1 MKHKKYYK
9 KILVNILLSL
19 NIVLLTLSNSIS
31 SEKNIT
37 YMQILQNPN
46 DLDLNLKYA
55 QQQGKMGNFKQTIST
70 LERLNMIYPD
80 NIEIKLY
87 LLSILVQIDSPEKAG
102 TIIEEMKLDRDLSSE
117 DLVTLQELEEEL
129 RDREPS
135 LWTLTADISTGGVYT
150 DNVNSVSKTRTK
162 SSSDER
168 VPFNSAKYDRT
179 LSGGIGISASRPLGE
194 ESSFLVNFSHTTS
207 EQYQEPDD
215 DFQSYGLTL
224 AVDTV
229 LGNQSLSPY
238 FIVSKSDYQT
248 DADSF
253 SLMGGIGGFFTI
265 GERNSISYGYSY
277 SDSKGNHNSTDN
289 TAHETNSVG
298 HGITLGHDFI
308 VNEVITTSL
317 SLGYN
322 NSNAVVGAGNDYEN
336 YDFGLGINFG
346 FPWAYISIS
355 NAISFNDYKVLD
367 TSVDSGMLRSDYTN
381 TFDVMLTKA
390 VGDIFPAIDPNRS
403 LFINMSFEKVI
414 SEGNMVN
421 YDYITDSFSLSF
433 TKSFRLN

>member
-1 MKHKKYYK
+1 MFF
-9 KILVNILLSL
+9 NIFL
-19 NIVLLTLSNSIS
+19 ISITASFS
-31 SEKNIT
+31 SEKNVT

-102 TIIEEMKLDRDLSSE
+102 PIIEEMKLDRDLSSE
-117 DLVTLQELEEEL
+117 DLQTLQELEEEL

-135 LWTLTADISTGGVYT
+135 LWTLTADISTGAVYS

-162 SSSDER
+162 SSSNEI

-179 LSGGIGISASRPLGE
+179 LSGGIGLSASRPIGE

-207 EQYQEPDD
+207 EQYQETDD
-215 DFQSYGLTL
+215 DFQSYGLTFAL
-224 AVDTV
+224 DTV
-229 LGNQSLSPY
+229 YGNQSLSPY
-238 FIVSKSDYQT
+238 FIVGKSDYQT

-253 SLMGGIGGFFTI
+253 SLMGGIGGFFTV

-277 SDSKGNHNSTDN
+277 SDSKGNQNSSDT
-289 TAHETNSVG
+289 TARETNSTG

-308 VNEVITTSL
+308 VNQIITTSL

-322 NSNAVVGAGNDYEN
+322 NSNAIVGAGNDYEN
-336 YDFGLGINFG
+336 YDIGLGINFG
-346 FPWAYISIS
+346 FPWAYISVS
-355 NAISFNDYKVLD
+355 NSISFNDYKVKD
-367 TSVDSGMLRSDYTN
+367 TSVSGMLRSDYTN

-390 VGDIFPAIDPNRS
+390 VGDVFPTIDPNRS

-414 SEGNMVN
+414 SEGNIVN
-421 YDYITDSFSLSF
+421 YDYISDSFSLSF
-433 TKSFRLN
+433 TKSIRLN